1 MKNKQ
6 QIVNLLSGLNELQ
19 PQNPDHLTELSNWKT
34 DDMTSGWSSKLGY
47 EKYFSYQSNWQPF
60 ESMKKVDSLYY
71 FNRHQGAQTSIIF
84 EAGGVLYH
92 LFEWGVINNSS
103 KKTLNSGRAIPRITE
118 PSTQYLEFG
127 RFLCIVNGFD
137 KPIKYLAWPVPNNSN
152 TFTPA
157 LYPLGF
163 HRAPGTPNALDVATD
178 PAAASNSLTD
188 GICIQFGA
196 VDELGLGIG
205 ENNKTSSYKW
215 KVSFINNAGAESPLS
230 TASAAIT
237 WTADS
242 NEFRYACAVEIP
254 LGDTDIVARRI
265 YRTKNFSSDG
275 GADASLYYF
284 VIDIPNNYETLYIDD
299 HPDFLLGAQA
309 PAESDSI
316 LFPALDCRFMD
327 IYKDCLF
334 IDGGRANNTVIYYSN
349 PSRPDQFGALN
360 FITVGNRKGGGITG
374 FFGYFGYLLVF
385 RETSIDVIQGDYP
398 NFIATPFQQHVGT
411 TAIDTVTMVPELG
424 VLFLAKDGVYAIGG
438 NLEYS
443 DTTNVR
449 KFSQPIQDTM
459 SRINVTALPQAT
471 AIYSEKHREWHC
483 YFAADGSDVNNL
495 GIVYHLDK
503 QTWSIREGFPV
514 NKLVKTCDG
523 DMVFGSTDTA
533 GTNNDPAGLFVISRI
548 RALGQKID
556 EGTMKDADPP
566 TSVMASA
573 WLDMGDPT
581 LKKKVHGVYL
591 FIRTGGDTTI
601 SMEVYRD
608 YDYNSY
614 ETTQGVKQQRADFA
628 DQNVYDV
635 VALDNDKYWEEP
647 MVTPIRFDV
656 HNGSCSWFRW
666 RISTNVDVVVVG
678 YAVDFTAGGTR
689 IIAGKKL

>member
-6 QIVNLLSGLNELQ
+6 QIVNLLGGLNELQ

-34 DDMTSGWSSKLGY
+34 DDLTGGWSSKIGY
-47 EKYFSYQSNWQPF
+47 EKFFTYMTTWAPF
-60 ESMKKVDSLYY
+60 ASMKKVDSLYY
-71 FNRHQGAQTSIIF
+71 FSRHQGAQTSIIF

-92 LFEWGVINNSS
+92 LFEWGNVIAAS
-103 KKTLNSGRAIPRITE
+103 KKQLVASRTIPKITE
-118 PSTQYLEFG
+118 NSTQYLQFG
-127 RFLCIVNGFD
+127 RFLCMVNGFD
-137 KPIKYLAWPVPNNSN
+137 RPIKYRAWPVVSATNV
-152 TFTPA
+152 FTPA
-157 LYPLGF
+157 VYPLGF
-163 HRAPGTPNALDVATD
+163 HRTPGTPNALNVAVD
-178 PAAASNSLTD
+178 PTAASNSVTD
-188 GICIQFGA
+188 GVCIQFSA

-205 ENNKTSSYKW
+205 ENNKSSSYKW
-215 KVSFINNAGAESPLS
+215 RVSFINNAGSESPLS
-230 TASAAIT
+230 PASATVT
-237 WTADS
+237 WTADA
-242 NEFRYACAVEIP
+242 NAYRYACAVEIP
-254 LGDTDIVARRI
+254 LGDSDTIARRI

-275 GADASLYYF
+275 GADGSLYYF

-299 HPDFLLGAQA
+299 HPDFLLGALA
-309 PAESDSI
+309 PSDTDSVV
-316 LFPALDCRFMD
+316 FPSLDCRFMD

-334 IDGGRANNTVIYYSN
+334 IDGGRSNNTLMYFSN

-360 FITVGNRKGGGITG
+360 FITVGNRSGGGITG

-385 RETSIDVIQGDYP
+385 RESSIDVVQGDFP
-398 NFIATPFQQHVGT
+398 NFVATPFQQHIGT
-411 TAIDTVTMVPELG
+411 TATDTLTMVPGLG
-424 VLFLAKDGVYAIGG
+424 VLFLASDGVYAIGG

-443 DTTNVR
+443 DTTNV
-449 KFSQPIQDTM
+449 KKISHQIQDTLARM
-459 SRINVTALPQAT
+459 NVTALPQAT

-483 YFAADGSDVNNL
+483 YFAVDGSDVNNF

-503 QTWSIREGFPV
+503 QAWSVREGFPV
-514 NKLVKTCDG
+514 NKLVKTPSG
-523 DMVFGSTDTA
+523 DILFGTTDTA
-533 GTNNDPAGLFVISRI
+533 GTADDPAGLFAISRI

-556 EGTMKDADPP
+556 EGSMVDNGPP

-573 WLDMGDPT
+573 WLDMGDPS

-614 ETTQGVKQQRADFA
+614 ETTQGIKQQRADFA

-635 VALDNDKYWEEP
+635 VALDDGKYWEEP

-666 RISTNVDVVVVG
+666 RFSTDVDVVVVG